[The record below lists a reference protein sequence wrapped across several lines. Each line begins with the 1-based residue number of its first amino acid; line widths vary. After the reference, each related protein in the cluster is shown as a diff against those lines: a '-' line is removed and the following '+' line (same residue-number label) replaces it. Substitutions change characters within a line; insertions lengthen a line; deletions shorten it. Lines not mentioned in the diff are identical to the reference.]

1 MDWKVFSASAIGKY
15 HIDNNIPC
23 QDDSAFN
30 IIGEVFIGVVC
41 DGAGSAAH
49 SEVGA
54 KECSRYLI
62 DRLSRYV
69 ESEGISPELFISDR
83 KYFETTI
90 DEVRIKLQSIADELG
105 FEFHDLSCTV
115 VGCITTKINGCFFH
129 MGDGFGVSEFE
140 GVETQLSLP
149 ENGEYANETYFVT
162 ASDWNTHLK
171 ITPFQVGQ
179 NGLVA
184 LMSDGAAPFV
194 INRSHDGLSKPFVE
208 PVVKYLSSIE
218 QDEGN
223 EALLATLLDERTNAI
238 TGDDKTLMIAL
249 LR

>member
-115 VGCITTKINGCFFH
+115 VGCITTKINGCFFWS
-129 MGDGFGVSEFE
+129 FY
-140 GVETQLSLP
+140 LCRR
-149 ENGEYANETYFVT
+149 AVT
-162 ASDWNTHLK
+162 AKKTRPK
-171 ITPFQVGQ
+171 REPKK
-179 NGLVA
+179 GLPN
-184 LMSDGAAPFV
+184 L
-194 INRSHDGLSKPFVE
+194 
-208 PVVKYLSSIE
+208 
-218 QDEGN
+218 
-223 EALLATLLDERTNAI
+223 
-238 TGDDKTLMIAL
+238 
-249 LR
+249 